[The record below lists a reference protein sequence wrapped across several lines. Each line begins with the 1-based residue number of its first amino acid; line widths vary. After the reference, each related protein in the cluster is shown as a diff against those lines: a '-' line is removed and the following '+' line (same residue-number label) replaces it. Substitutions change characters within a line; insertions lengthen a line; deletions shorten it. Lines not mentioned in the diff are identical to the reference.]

1 MEELLKGTWSLEEC
15 LKFNYIRM
23 KLMEA
28 EDVVQANSQDSIKQI
43 NIRSNTGL
51 PR

>member
-1 MEELLKGTWSLEEC
+1 
-15 LKFNYIRM
+15 M